1 MRQLKIQKSI
11 TNRTEEDL
19 NQYLTEIARI
29 PMISPEEESELAHE
43 VKLGGVKGKRAK
55 DKLIKAN
62 LRFVVSVAKQYQH
75 RGMTLSDLINEG
87 NIGLV
92 KATEKYDET
101 RGFKFIS
108 YAVWW
113 IRQSILQAMA
123 EQGRLVRVPLNH
135 VSNIQVINQAIA
147 KFEQEHHRKP
157 SSEELAEF
165 TKIDLDKIDQAIQ
178 AESHE
183 VSIDVPMGED
193 SDTSYGD
200 TIVASSNESNPE
212 HYSER
217 ESMVTEVIAIMDR
230 VLKPRE
236 RQIICDTYGI
246 GVPQRNP
253 EEISNA
259 YGLTRE
265 RVRQIREKGIQK
277 IRNSVYAKYLTKYL
291 G

>member
-1 MRQLKIQKSI
+1 MSRS
-11 TNRTEEDL
+11 TT
-19 NQYLTEIARI
+19 
-29 PMISPEEESELAHE
+29 
-43 VKLGGVKGKRAK
+43 
-55 DKLIKAN
+55 
-62 LRFVVSVAKQYQH
+62 
-75 RGMTLSDLINEG
+75 
-87 NIGLV
+87 
-92 KATEKYDET
+92 
-101 RGFKFIS
+101 
-108 YAVWW
+108 
-113 IRQSILQAMA
+113 
-123 EQGRLVRVPLNH
+123 
-135 VSNIQVINQAIA
+135 
-147 KFEQEHHRKP
+147 
-157 SSEELAEF
+157 
-165 TKIDLDKIDQAIQ
+165 
-178 AESHE
+178 ESHE

-253 EEISNA
+253 EEISNV

>member
-108 YAVWW
+108 YAV
-113 IRQSILQAMA
+113 
-123 EQGRLVRVPLNH
+123 
-135 VSNIQVINQAIA
+135 
-147 KFEQEHHRKP
+147 
-157 SSEELAEF
+157 
-165 TKIDLDKIDQAIQ
+165 
-178 AESHE
+178 
-183 VSIDVPMGED
+183 
-193 SDTSYGD
+193 
-200 TIVASSNESNPE
+200 
-212 HYSER
+212 
-217 ESMVTEVIAIMDR
+217 
-230 VLKPRE
+230 
-236 RQIICDTYGI
+236 
-246 GVPQRNP
+246 
-253 EEISNA
+253 
-259 YGLTRE
+259 
-265 RVRQIREKGIQK
+265 
-277 IRNSVYAKYLTKYL
+277 
-291 G
+291 

>member
-29 PMISPEEESELAHE
+29 PMISPEEESELAH
-43 VKLGGVKGKRAK
+43 
-55 DKLIKAN
+55 
-62 LRFVVSVAKQYQH
+62 
-75 RGMTLSDLINEG
+75 DLINEG

-147 KFEQEHHRKP
+147 SCGCTIPEYTKQPIAPGQKGTLKVTYNGKGKIPGHFKKTVTVRTNGDP
-157 SSEELAEF
+157 ELIRIYVE
-165 TKIDLDKIDQAIQ
+165 
-178 AESHE
+178 
-183 VSIDVPMGED
+183 
-193 SDTSYGD
+193 GD
-200 TIVASSNESNPE
+200 MKE
-212 HYSER
+212 
-217 ESMVTEVIAIMDR
+217 
-230 VLKPRE
+230 
-236 RQIICDTYGI
+236 
-246 GVPQRNP
+246 
-253 EEISNA
+253 
-259 YGLTRE
+259 
-265 RVRQIREKGIQK
+265 
-277 IRNSVYAKYLTKYL
+277 AK
-291 G
+291 

>member
-29 PMISPEEESELAHE
+29 PMITPEEESELAHE
-43 VKLGGVKGKRAK
+43 VKLGGVRGKRAK
-55 DKLIKAN
+55 DKLIKSN

-113 IRQSILQAMA
+113 IRQSILQAIA
-123 EQGRLVRVPLNH
+123 EQSRIVRLPLN
-135 VSNIQVINQAIA
+135 QVGSLNKINHEIN
-147 KFEQEHHRKP
+147 KFEQENQRHPSISELSDATQLDEEKIGQSLMADGHH
-157 SSEELAEF
+157 
-165 TKIDLDKIDQAIQ
+165 
-178 AESHE
+178 
-183 VSIDVPMGED
+183 VSIDAPFQDGED
-193 SDTSYGD
+193 NCMLDVMASGD
-200 TIVASSNESNPE
+200 DSRTDRHVDHESMALELNNVLQKVLK
-212 HYSER
+212 ER
-217 ESMVTEVIAIMDR
+217 EITII
-230 VLKPRE
+230 RE
-236 RQIICDTYGI
+236 CFGI
-246 GVPQRNP
+246 GCHEKGL
-253 EEISNA
+253 EEIGDQL
-259 YGLTRE
+259 GLTRE
-265 RVRQIREKGIQK
+265 RVRQIREKSI
-277 IRNSVYAKYLTKYL
+277 AKLRDSGNARILMKYL

>member
-1 MRQLKIQKSI
+1 
-11 TNRTEEDL
+11 
-19 NQYLTEIARI
+19 
-29 PMISPEEESELAHE
+29 
-43 VKLGGVKGKRAK
+43 
-55 DKLIKAN
+55 
-62 LRFVVSVAKQYQH
+62 
-75 RGMTLSDLINEG
+75 MTLSDLINEG

-165 TKIDLDKIDQAIQ
+165 TKIDLDKIDQAMQ

-253 EEISNA
+253 EEISNV